1 MSLALMDVRPPRVH
15 TVRATN
21 MRRNLITAIAL
32 LGVVLL
38 VGCQQ
43 SQQNVAE
50 KPTGVP
56 GDAFQVGGA
65 DGGVYVE
72 LSKVASDPPD
82 CYRGSIFEE
91 RSGTLWF
98 RGTLKLR
105 PATTPPID
113 IHNAA
118 LFSGWDGDAL
128 LLKDGRKLVAQR

>member
-1 MSLALMDVRPPRVH
+1 
-15 TVRATN
+15 
-21 MRRNLITAIAL
+21 MRRNLIAAL
-32 LGVVLL
+32 ALSCVVLL
-38 VGCQQ
+38 AGCQEPQ
-43 SQQNVAE
+43 PSVAA
-50 KPTGVP
+50 KPKGVP
-56 GDAFQVGGA
+56 EDAFQVGGT

-72 LSKVASDPPD
+72 LSKIATDPPD

-105 PATTPPID
+105 PSATAPVD
-113 IHNAA
+113 VHNAA